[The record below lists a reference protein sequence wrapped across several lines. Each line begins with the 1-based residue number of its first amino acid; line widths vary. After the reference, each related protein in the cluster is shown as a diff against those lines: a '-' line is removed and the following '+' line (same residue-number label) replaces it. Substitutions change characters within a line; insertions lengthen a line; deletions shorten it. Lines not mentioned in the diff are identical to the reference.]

1 VKTKLISNLLSHMST
16 TSSRLLSYR
25 IFRTLPVATVV
36 SLYVLLKF
44 QTIRERHVEFRVIVD
59 LAFALFHSSH
69 GYNLW
74 DIVIANRNIYI

>member
-36 SLYVLLKF
+36 SLYILLKF
-44 QTIRERHVEFRVIVD
+44 RTIRERDTCWAQSQSWSCLCIVP
-59 LAFALFHSSH
+59 FKSWVQSSR
-69 GYNLW
+69 YC
-74 DIVIANRNIYI
+74 YC